1 MKEKLRML
9 FDEKLWKFLLVG
21 VLNTLVGN
29 GLMFLL
35 YNLAGFSYWPATGL
49 SYALASVMSY
59 FLNRYFTFKYQGS
72 GWGTALRFALNIAV
86 CYGLAYGLAKPL
98 VRLIF
103 SGLSKKWAENLA
115 MLAGMGLFV
124 VFNYFGQRF
133 FCLPREE
140 GGVRNAGGGSQQ
152 IPGHSR
158 RSHALCRGG
167 TCPSRRCTVDLCRLS
182 LK

>member
-59 FLNRYFTFKYQGS
+59 FLNRYFT
-72 GWGTALRFALNIAV
+72 NIAV

-133 FCLPREE
+133 FAFREKKAE
-140 GGVRNAGGGSQQ
+140 
-152 IPGHSR
+152 
-158 RSHALCRGG
+158 
-167 TCPSRRCTVDLCRLS
+167 
-182 LK
+182 

>member
-72 GWGTALRFALNIAV
+72 GWETALRFALNIAV

-98 VRLIF
+98 DPISHDSPQI
-103 SGLSKKWAENLA
+103 SGA
-115 MLAGMGLFV
+115 
-124 VFNYFGQRF
+124 
-133 FCLPREE
+133 LPRCL
-140 GGVRNAGGGSQQ
+140 AQGSRSISNSTTKLHPKSTQVAAFFLAVIAPNSWQ
-152 IPGHSR
+152 IL
-158 RSHALCRGG
+158 RSGINVTSNRGSIPAP
-167 TCPSRRCTVDLCRLS
+167 PSAFL
-182 LK
+182 

>member
-115 MLAGMGLFV
+115 
-124 VFNYFGQRF
+124 
-133 FCLPREE
+133 
-140 GGVRNAGGGSQQ
+140 
-152 IPGHSR
+152 SR
-158 RSHALCRGG
+158 RAAGIFSPVQASSVTVSPLLMRIMGGQLLSFAAVSRQSHIQQQ
-167 TCPSRRCTVDLCRLS
+167 
-182 LK
+182 

>member
-72 GWGTALRFALNIAV
+72 GFRPTLPKMPSTLEATM
-86 CYGLAYGLAKPL
+86 
-98 VRLIF
+98 
-103 SGLSKKWAENLA
+103 SSK
-115 MLAGMGLFV
+115 AGSF
-124 VFNYFGQRF
+124 
-133 FCLPREE
+133 
-140 GGVRNAGGGSQQ
+140 
-152 IPGHSR
+152 
-158 RSHALCRGG
+158 
-167 TCPSRRCTVDLCRLS
+167 TVSTDS
-182 LK
+182 SKA

>member
-72 GWGTALRFALNIAV
+72 GWETALRFALNIAV

-103 SGLSKKWAENLA
+103 SGLPKKWAENLA

-124 VFNYFGQRF
+124 EGASRF
-133 FCLPREE
+133 PGIPAGRTRYVGE
-140 GGVRNAGGGSQQ
+140 GHAPPGAVLSTCVGS
-152 IPGHSR
+152 R
-158 RSHALCRGG
+158 
-167 TCPSRRCTVDLCRLS
+167 
-182 LK
+182 

>member
-72 GWGTALRFALNIAV
+72 GWETALRFALNIAV
-86 CYGLAYGLAKPL
+86 CYGLAYGLAKPRRIWPCWRAWACL
-98 VRLIF
+98 WCSTTSASAFL
-103 SGLSKKWAENLA
+103 LSA
-115 MLAGMGLFV
+115 
-124 VFNYFGQRF
+124 R
-133 FCLPREE
+133 R
-140 GGVRNAGGGSQQ
+140 
-152 IPGHSR
+152 R
-158 RSHALCRGG
+158 RSKERWWREPAD
-167 TCPSRRCTVDLCRLS
+167 SRAFPPAARVM
-182 LK
+182 

>member
-72 GWGTALRFALNIAV
+72 GWETALRFALNIAV
-86 CYGLAYGLAKPL
+86 CYGLA
-98 VRLIF
+98 
-103 SGLSKKWAENLA
+103 
-115 MLAGMGLFV
+115 
-124 VFNYFGQRF
+124 
-133 FCLPREE
+133 
-140 GGVRNAGGGSQQ
+140 
-152 IPGHSR
+152 
-158 RSHALCRGG
+158 
-167 TCPSRRCTVDLCRLS
+167 
-182 LK
+182 

>member
-59 FLNRYFTFKYQGS
+59 FLNRYFTFKYQGMYS
-72 GWGTALRFALNIAV
+72 RRRTLCGA
-86 CYGLAYGLAKPL
+86 GLYH
-98 VRLIF
+98 
-103 SGLSKKWAENLA
+103 
-115 MLAGMGLFV
+115 
-124 VFNYFGQRF
+124 
-133 FCLPREE
+133 LPRYD
-140 GGVRNAGGGSQQ
+140 R
-152 IPGHSR
+152 
-158 RSHALCRGG
+158 
-167 TCPSRRCTVDLCRLS
+167 
-182 LK
+182 

>member
-59 FLNRYFTFKYQGS
+59 FLNRYFTFQIS
-72 GWGTALRFALNIAV
+72 GQRLGDGPALRAEYCRVLRPCLWPCQAARAADLLRPAEKM
-86 CYGLAYGLAKPL
+86 GGE
-98 VRLIF
+98 
-103 SGLSKKWAENLA
+103 SGH
-115 MLAGMGLFV
+115 
-124 VFNYFGQRF
+124 
-133 FCLPREE
+133 
-140 GGVRNAGGGSQQ
+140 AGGNGPLCGVQLLR
-152 IPGHSR
+152 P
-158 RSHALCRGG
+158 ALFAFRE
-167 TCPSRRCTVDLCRLS
+167 
-182 LK
+182 KKAE

>member
-133 FCLPREE
+133 FAFREKKAEQGTLVE
-140 GGVRNAGGGSQQ
+140 GASRFPGIPAGRTRYVGEGHAPPGAVLSTCVGS
-152 IPGHSR
+152 R
-158 RSHALCRGG
+158 
-167 TCPSRRCTVDLCRLS
+167 
-182 LK
+182 

>member
-86 CYGLAYGLAKPL
+86 CYGPAEKMGGE
-98 VRLIF
+98 
-103 SGLSKKWAENLA
+103 SGH
-115 MLAGMGLFV
+115 AGGHGPVCGVQLL
-124 VFNYFGQRF
+124 RPAL

-158 RSHALCRGG
+158 RPHALCRGG
-167 TCPSRRCTVDLCRLS
+167 ACPSRRCTVDLCRLS

>member
-72 GWGTALRFALNIAV
+72 GWETALRFALNIAV
-86 CYGLAYGLAKPL
+86 CYGLAYGQAARAADLLRP
-98 VRLIF
+98 VEEMGGE
-103 SGLSKKWAENLA
+103 SGH
-115 MLAGMGLFV
+115 AGGHGPVCGVQLLRPALFC
-124 VFNYFGQRF
+124 F
-133 FCLPREE
+133 PREE

-158 RSHALCRGG
+158 RPHALCRGG
-167 TCPSRRCTVDLCRLS
+167 ACPSRRCTVDLCRLS